1 MRNGVALIYPFFR
14 EKDPVEDEKLFPPLS
29 VAYLAGQMKDRG
41 LAVSVHDG
49 TFSTPDDIVRDVA
62 LDKPA
67 IVSIYLM
74 ITMCRNAMD
83 LLERIK
89 KELPDTLFIAGGPLA
104 TLYPE
109 RFAGMF
115 DVVFCGEGDLTV
127 ARFCDEYYRTGC
139 GPGSLFALDLTTY
152 PGIFLYRN
160 GRDRKGRDFSG
171 RDVTAGDFRS
181 RDNAGEG
188 KTGMETGGQDSEKTV
203 ISTPPLHHP
212 IEVIERLP
220 LPDRSVFDHRRYQEF
235 WEHAQGCR
243 MTSIMVTRGC
253 PYSCDFCSKPI
264 WGNDYRRPAL
274 DRVFAELRDILS
286 YGYDRLWI
294 ADDSFTLDKGYLEE
308 FCRRKIAEGLSFTW
322 TCLSR
327 VDRLDE
333 EIVGLMKDAGCVRV
347 HLGLESG
354 NDETLKLMGKRVS
367 VKDGIEA
374 VRLFHEA
381 GIGTAGFFIVGYP
394 GETEESI
401 HQTLD
406 LATTLQ
412 LDEISINVPFP
423 LPGSPLFSRV
433 AAVDT
438 TADWNTANEIS
449 FIYESGFDEAWLR
462 DQIRRAREAFAKKK
476 KDDRGV

>member
-1 MRNGVALIYPFFR
+1 VRNGVALIYPFFR
-14 EKDPVEDEKLFPPLS
+14 EKDPVEEEKLFPPLS
-29 VAYLAGQMKDRG
+29 VAYLAGQMKERG

-62 LDKPA
+62 RKKPA

-74 ITMCRNAMD
+74 ITMCRNALALLDRLRAD
-83 LLERIK
+83 L
-89 KELPDTLFIAGGPLA
+89 PGTLFITGGPLA
-104 TLYPE
+104 TIYPE
-109 RFAGMF
+109 RFAGLF

-127 ARFCDEYYRTGC
+127 PRFCDDYCRTGC
-139 GPGSLFALDLTTY
+139 GPGGLSTLDLPSY
-152 PGIFLYRN
+152 PGLY
-160 GRDRKGRDFSG
+160 
-171 RDVTAGDFRS
+171 
-181 RDNAGEG
+181 
-188 KTGMETGGQDSEKTV
+188 
-203 ISTPPLHHP
+203 TPGADAPVRVPPVHHP
-212 IEVIERLP
+212 VEVIERLP
-220 LPDRSVFDHRRYQEF
+220 LPDRSVFDHQRYQEF
-235 WEHAQGCR
+235 WEHAHGCR

-253 PYSCDFCSKPI
+253 PYSCDFCSKPV
-264 WGNDYRRPAL
+264 WGNDYRKPSL
-274 DRVFAELRDILS
+274 ELVFREIRDILS
-286 YGYDRLWI
+286 YGYDRLWV
-294 ADDSFTLDKGYLEE
+294 ADDSFTLDTNYLEE
-308 FCRRKIAEGLSFTW
+308 FCRRKLGEGLSFTW

-406 LATTLQ
+406 LATTLP

-433 AAVDT
+433 AAVNT

-449 FIYESGFDEAWLR
+449 FIYESGFDEAKLR
-462 DQIRRAREAFAKKK
+462 ERIGEAKERFRENREKRDSRSRLREGQK
-476 KDDRGV
+476 RE